1 MQIFQV
7 IARVL
12 VVAGL
17 AGSVSGCGYNS
28 IQAQDEEVSASWSE
42 VLNQYKRRA
51 DLVPNLVK
59 TVQGFANQ
67 EKDVLT
73 AVTQARAN
81 ATSVKIDGAMLN
93 DPAALERFQAAQSAL
108 SSSLGRLLAV
118 SENYPQ
124 LKSDQGFRDLQAQL
138 EGTENRIAVARNRY
152 IETVKTYNTTVRQFP
167 ANITAK
173 VTGAHVKP
181 NLKVENEA
189 QITEAPK
196 IDFGTK
202 K

>member
-1 MQIFQV
+1 MRAPQIL
-7 IARVL
+7 ARLAL
-12 VVAGL
+12 VTAL
-17 AGSVSGCGYNS
+17 ALPLTGCGYNS
-28 IQAQDEEVSASWSE
+28 IQAQDEDVGAAWSE

-59 TVQGFANQ
+59 TVQGFAVQ

-73 AVTQARAN
+73 SVTQARAQ

-152 IETVKTYNTTVRQFP
+152 IDSVKIYNTTVRQFP

-173 VTGAHVKP
+173 VTGAQVKP

-189 QITEAPK
+189 QISEAPQ
-196 IDFGTK
+196 IDFGVK